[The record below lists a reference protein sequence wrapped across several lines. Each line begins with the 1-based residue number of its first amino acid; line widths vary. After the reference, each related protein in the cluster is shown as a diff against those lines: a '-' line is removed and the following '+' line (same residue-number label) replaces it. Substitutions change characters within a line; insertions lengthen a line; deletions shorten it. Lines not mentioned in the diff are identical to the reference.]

1 MAQPGSALHW
11 GCRGRGFKS
20 RRSDHIMLQM
30 EANKLQMVDQNFRY
44 TQVFSNTGHALSHLF
59 MMIYPTVVLA
69 LEGEFSAPYH
79 VLISLML
86 AGNILFG
93 AAALPAGYLGDKWG
107 AINMMVV
114 FFFGTGL
121 SAILVG
127 LADNQIQIV
136 LSFALVGFFGSIYH
150 PVGIAWIARTIKNRG
165 KALGING
172 VFGSLGMGI
181 APIMAGALTDVFSW
195 RAAFIVPGIFSIIVG
210 ITLLIFSLKGLIN
223 ENEVKMDNE
232 EPESSE
238 GDMKRGI
245 LLLLFTVACTG
256 LIYQATSFMLPKLIE
271 MRLTNF
277 VGEGLI
283 GVGLIVS
290 IIYFLSGGMQLVG
303 GWLADKYQLKR
314 VYLVCWILQIPL
326 LVIAGFLN
334 TALIF
339 PVLAM
344 MVVANTI
351 GSPAENSLFAKYS
364 PPKWRST
371 AFGVKFVL
379 ALGVAALA
387 VPLVSWAH
395 RLVGEFTWLLVIL
408 AVIAAAAA
416 AFTILLPEKKASA
429 VYKVPNVAS

>member
-1 MAQPGSALHW
+1 MP
-11 GCRGRGFKS
+11 
-20 RRSDHIMLQM
+20 
-30 EANKLQMVDQNFRY
+30 DQNFKY

-69 LEGEFSAPYH
+69 LEVEFSQPYH

-114 FFFGTGL
+114 FFLGTGL

-127 LADNQIQIV
+127 FANNEIQIV

-150 PVGIAWIARTIKNRG
+150 PVGIAWIARTINNRG

-172 VFGSLGMGI
+172 VFGSAGMGI
-181 APIMAGALTDVFSW
+181 APIMAGILTDLFSW
-195 RAAFIVPGIFSIIVG
+195 RAAFIIPGIFCVAIGVI
-210 ITLLIFSLKGLIN
+210 LLVFSFKGLIQ
-223 ENEVKMDNE
+223 EY
-232 EPESSE
+232 EPEVERDIPESPE
-238 GDMKRGI
+238 GDMKKGI

-271 MRLTNF
+271 MRLSDF
-277 VGEGLI
+277 LGDGLI
-283 GVGLIVS
+283 GVGAMVS
-290 IIYFLSGGMQLVG
+290 IIYFLSGGMQLLG
-303 GWLADKYQLKR
+303 GWMADRFQLKR
-314 VYLVCWILQIPL
+314 VYLICWVLQVPL
-326 LVIAGFLN
+326 LIIAGFLN

-351 GSPAENSLFAKYS
+351 GSPAENSLFARYS
-364 PPKWRST
+364 PPQWRST

-395 RLVGEFTWLLVIL
+395 KLVGEFTWLLVAL
-408 AVIAAAAA
+408 AIIAVVAAIV
-416 AFTILLPEKKASA
+416 TLMLPEKKSYESKEILKP
-429 VYKVPNVAS
+429 VS

>member
-1 MAQPGSALHW
+1 MP
-11 GCRGRGFKS
+11 
-20 RRSDHIMLQM
+20 
-30 EANKLQMVDQNFRY
+30 DQNFKY

-69 LEGEFSAPYH
+69 LEVEFSQPYH

-114 FFFGTGL
+114 FFLGTGL

-127 LADNQIQIV
+127 FANNEIQIV

-150 PVGIAWIARTIKNRG
+150 PVGIAWIARTINNRG

-172 VFGSLGMGI
+172 VFGSAGMGI
-181 APIMAGALTDVFSW
+181 APIMAGILTDLFSW
-195 RAAFIVPGIFSIIVG
+195 RAAFIIPGIFCVAIGVI
-210 ITLLIFSLKGLIN
+210 LLVFSFKGLIQ
-223 ENEVKMDNE
+223 EY
-232 EPESSE
+232 EPEVERDIPESPE
-238 GDMKRGI
+238 GDMKKGI

-271 MRLTNF
+271 MRLSDF
-277 VGEGLI
+277 LGDGLI
-283 GVGLIVS
+283 GVGAMVS
-290 IIYFLSGGMQLVG
+290 IIYFLSGGMQLLG
-303 GWLADKYQLKR
+303 GWMADRFQLKR
-314 VYLVCWILQIPL
+314 VYLICWVLQVPL
-326 LVIAGFLN
+326 LIIAGFLN

-351 GSPAENSLFAKYS
+351 GSPAENSLFARYS
-364 PPKWRST
+364 PPQWRST

-395 RLVGEFTWLLVIL
+395 KLVGEFTWLLVAL
-408 AVIAAAAA
+408 AIIAVVVAIV
-416 AFTILLPEKKASA
+416 TLMLPEKKSYESKEILKP
-429 VYKVPNVAS
+429 VS

>member
-1 MAQPGSALHW
+1 MP
-11 GCRGRGFKS
+11 
-20 RRSDHIMLQM
+20 
-30 EANKLQMVDQNFRY
+30 DQNFKY

-69 LEGEFSAPYH
+69 LEVEFSQPYH

-114 FFFGTGL
+114 FFLGTGL

-127 LADNQIQIV
+127 FANNEIQIV

-150 PVGIAWIARTIKNRG
+150 PVGIAWIARTINNRG

-172 VFGSLGMGI
+172 VFGSAGMGI
-181 APIMAGALTDVFSW
+181 APIMAGILTDLFSW
-195 RAAFIVPGIFSIIVG
+195 RAAFIIPGIFCVAIGVI
-210 ITLLIFSLKGLIN
+210 LLVFSFKGLIK
-223 ENEVKMDNE
+223 EY
-232 EPESSE
+232 EPEVERDIPESPE
-238 GDMKRGI
+238 GDMKKGI

-271 MRLTNF
+271 MRLSDF
-277 VGEGLI
+277 LGDGLI
-283 GVGLIVS
+283 GVGAMVS
-290 IIYFLSGGMQLVG
+290 IIYFLSGGMQLLG
-303 GWLADKYQLKR
+303 GWMADRFQLKR
-314 VYLVCWILQIPL
+314 VYLICWVLQVPL
-326 LVIAGFLN
+326 LIIAGFLN

-351 GSPAENSLFAKYS
+351 GSPAENSLFARYS
-364 PPKWRST
+364 PPQWRST

-395 RLVGEFTWLLVIL
+395 KLVGEFTWLLVAL
-408 AVIAAAAA
+408 AIIAVVAAIV
-416 AFTILLPEKKASA
+416 TLMLPEKKSYESKEILKP
-429 VYKVPNVAS
+429 VS

>member
-1 MAQPGSALHW
+1 MP
-11 GCRGRGFKS
+11 
-20 RRSDHIMLQM
+20 
-30 EANKLQMVDQNFRY
+30 DQNFKY

-69 LEGEFSAPYH
+69 LEVEFSQPYH

-114 FFFGTGL
+114 FFLGTGL

-127 LADNQIQIV
+127 CANNEIQIV

-150 PVGIAWIARTIKNRG
+150 PVGIAWIARTINNRG

-172 VFGSLGMGI
+172 VFGSAGMGI
-181 APIMAGALTDVFSW
+181 APIMAGILTDFFSW
-195 RAAFIVPGIFSIIVG
+195 RAAFIIPGIFCVAIGVI
-210 ITLLIFSLKGLIN
+210 LLIFSFKGLIQ
-223 ENEVKMDNE
+223 EY
-232 EPESSE
+232 EPEVERDIPESPE
-238 GDMKRGI
+238 GDMKKGI

-271 MRLTNF
+271 MRLSDF
-277 VGEGLI
+277 LGDGLI
-283 GVGLIVS
+283 GVGAMVS
-290 IIYFLSGGMQLVG
+290 TIYFLSGGMQLLG
-303 GWLADKYQLKR
+303 GWMADRFQLKR
-314 VYLVCWILQIPL
+314 VYLICWVLQVPL
-326 LVIAGFLN
+326 LIIAGFLN

-351 GSPAENSLFAKYS
+351 GSPAENSLFARYS
-364 PPKWRST
+364 PPQWRST

-395 RLVGEFTWLLVIL
+395 KLVGEFTWLLVAL
-408 AVIAAAAA
+408 AIIAVVAAIV
-416 AFTILLPEKKASA
+416 TLMLPEKKSYESKEILKP
-429 VYKVPNVAS
+429 VS

>member
-1 MAQPGSALHW
+1 MP
-11 GCRGRGFKS
+11 
-20 RRSDHIMLQM
+20 
-30 EANKLQMVDQNFRY
+30 DQNFKY

-69 LEGEFSAPYH
+69 LEVEFSQPYH

-114 FFFGTGL
+114 FFLGTGL

-127 LADNQIQIV
+127 FANNEIQIV

-150 PVGIAWIARTIKNRG
+150 PVGIAWIARTINNRG

-172 VFGSLGMGI
+172 VFGSAGMGI
-181 APIMAGALTDVFSW
+181 APIMAGILTDLFSW
-195 RAAFIVPGIFSIIVG
+195 RAAFIIPGIFCVAIGVI
-210 ITLLIFSLKGLIN
+210 LLVFSFKGLIK
-223 ENEVKMDNE
+223 EYEAEVERDI
-232 EPESSE
+232 PESPE
-238 GDMKRGI
+238 GDMKKGI

-271 MRLTNF
+271 MRLSDF
-277 VGEGLI
+277 LGDGLI
-283 GVGLIVS
+283 GVGAMVS
-290 IIYFLSGGMQLVG
+290 TIYFLSGGMQLLG
-303 GWLADKYQLKR
+303 GWMADRFQLKR
-314 VYLVCWILQIPL
+314 VYLICWVLQVPL
-326 LVIAGFLN
+326 LIIAGFLN

-351 GSPAENSLFAKYS
+351 GSPAENSLFARYS
-364 PPKWRST
+364 PPQWRST

-395 RLVGEFTWLLVIL
+395 KVVGEFTWLLVALAIIAVVAAIVTSMLPGKKSYESKEIL
-408 AVIAAAAA
+408 KPV
-416 AFTILLPEKKASA
+416 S
-429 VYKVPNVAS
+429 

>member
-1 MAQPGSALHW
+1 MP
-11 GCRGRGFKS
+11 
-20 RRSDHIMLQM
+20 
-30 EANKLQMVDQNFRY
+30 DQNFKY

-69 LEGEFSAPYH
+69 LEVEFSQPYH

-114 FFFGTGL
+114 FFLGTGL

-127 LADNQIQIV
+127 FANNEIQIV

-150 PVGIAWIARTIKNRG
+150 PVGIAWIARTINNRG

-172 VFGSLGMGI
+172 VFGSAGMGI
-181 APIMAGALTDVFSW
+181 APIMAGILTDLFSW
-195 RAAFIVPGIFSIIVG
+195 RAAFIIPGVFCVAIGVILLVFS
-210 ITLLIFSLKGLIN
+210 FKGLIQ
-223 ENEVKMDNE
+223 EY
-232 EPESSE
+232 EPEVERDIPESPE
-238 GDMKRGI
+238 GDMKKGI

-271 MRLTNF
+271 MRLSDF
-277 VGEGLI
+277 LGDGLI
-283 GVGLIVS
+283 GVGAMVS
-290 IIYFLSGGMQLVG
+290 IIYFLSGGMQLLG
-303 GWLADKYQLKR
+303 GWMADRFQLKR
-314 VYLVCWILQIPL
+314 VYLICWVLQVPL
-326 LVIAGFLN
+326 LIIAGFLN

-351 GSPAENSLFAKYS
+351 GSPAENSLFARYS
-364 PPKWRST
+364 PPQWRST

-395 RLVGEFTWLLVIL
+395 KLVGEFTWLLVAL
-408 AVIAAAAA
+408 AIIAVVAAIV
-416 AFTILLPEKKASA
+416 TLMLPEKKSYESKEILKP
-429 VYKVPNVAS
+429 VS

>member
-1 MAQPGSALHW
+1 MP
-11 GCRGRGFKS
+11 
-20 RRSDHIMLQM
+20 
-30 EANKLQMVDQNFRY
+30 DQNFKY

-69 LEGEFSAPYH
+69 LEVEFSQPYH

-114 FFFGTGL
+114 FFLGTGL

-127 LADNQIQIV
+127 FANNEIQIV

-150 PVGIAWIARTIKNRG
+150 PVGIAWIARTINNRG

-172 VFGSLGMGI
+172 VFGSAGMGI
-181 APIMAGALTDVFSW
+181 APIMAGILTDLFSW
-195 RAAFIVPGIFSIIVG
+195 RAAFIIPGIFCVAIGVI
-210 ITLLIFSLKGLIN
+210 LLIFSFKGLIQ
-223 ENEVKMDNE
+223 EY
-232 EPESSE
+232 EPEVERDIPESPE
-238 GDMKRGI
+238 GDMKKGI

-271 MRLTNF
+271 MRLSDF
-277 VGEGLI
+277 LGDGLI
-283 GVGLIVS
+283 GVGAMVS
-290 IIYFLSGGMQLVG
+290 TIYFLSGGMQLLG
-303 GWLADKYQLKR
+303 GWMADRFQLKR
-314 VYLVCWILQIPL
+314 VYLICWVLQVPL
-326 LVIAGFLN
+326 LIIAGFLN

-351 GSPAENSLFAKYS
+351 GSPAENSLFARYS
-364 PPKWRST
+364 PPQWRST

-395 RLVGEFTWLLVIL
+395 KLVGEFTWLLVAL
-408 AVIAAAAA
+408 AIIAVVAAIV
-416 AFTILLPEKKASA
+416 TLMLPEKKS
-429 VYKVPNVAS
+429 YESKEILKPIS

>member
-1 MAQPGSALHW
+1 MP
-11 GCRGRGFKS
+11 
-20 RRSDHIMLQM
+20 
-30 EANKLQMVDQNFRY
+30 DQNFIY

-69 LEGEFSAPYH
+69 LEVEFSQPYH

-114 FFFGTGL
+114 FFLGTGL

-127 LADNQIQIV
+127 FANNEIQIV
-136 LSFALVGFFGSIYH
+136 LSFALVGFFCSIYH
-150 PVGIAWIARTIKNRG
+150 PVGIAWIARTINNRG

-172 VFGSLGMGI
+172 VFGSAGMGI
-181 APIMAGALTDVFSW
+181 APIMAGILTDLFSW
-195 RAAFIVPGIFSIIVG
+195 RAAFIIPGIFCVAIGVI
-210 ITLLIFSLKGLIN
+210 LLVFSFKGLIK
-223 ENEVKMDNE
+223 EY
-232 EPESSE
+232 EPEVERDIPESPE
-238 GDMKRGI
+238 GDMKKGI

-271 MRLTNF
+271 MRLSDF
-277 VGEGLI
+277 LGDGLI
-283 GVGLIVS
+283 GVGAMVS
-290 IIYFLSGGMQLVG
+290 IIYFLSGGMQLLG
-303 GWLADKYQLKR
+303 GWMADRFQLKR
-314 VYLVCWILQIPL
+314 VYLICWVLQVPL
-326 LVIAGFLN
+326 LIIAGFLN

-351 GSPAENSLFAKYS
+351 GSPAENSLFARYS

-395 RLVGEFTWLLVIL
+395 KLVGEFTWLLVALAIVAVVAAIVTSMRPGKKSYESKEIL
-408 AVIAAAAA
+408 KPV
-416 AFTILLPEKKASA
+416 S
-429 VYKVPNVAS
+429 

>member
-1 MAQPGSALHW
+1 MP
-11 GCRGRGFKS
+11 
-20 RRSDHIMLQM
+20 
-30 EANKLQMVDQNFRY
+30 DQNFKY

-69 LEGEFSAPYH
+69 LEVEFSQPYH

-114 FFFGTGL
+114 FFLGTGL

-127 LADNQIQIV
+127 FANNEIQIV

-150 PVGIAWIARTIKNRG
+150 PVGIAWIARTINNRG

-172 VFGSLGMGI
+172 VFGSAGMGI
-181 APIMAGALTDVFSW
+181 APIMAGILTDLFSW
-195 RAAFIVPGIFSIIVG
+195 RAAFIIPGIFCVAIGVI
-210 ITLLIFSLKGLIN
+210 LLVFSFKGLIQ
-223 ENEVKMDNE
+223 EY
-232 EPESSE
+232 EPEVERDIPESPE
-238 GDMKRGI
+238 GDMKKGI

-271 MRLTNF
+271 MRLSDF
-277 VGEGLI
+277 LGDGLI
-283 GVGLIVS
+283 GVGAMVS
-290 IIYFLSGGMQLVG
+290 TIYFLSGGMQLLG
-303 GWLADKYQLKR
+303 GWMADRFQLKR
-314 VYLVCWILQIPL
+314 VYLICWILQVPL
-326 LVIAGFLN
+326 LIIAGFLN

-351 GSPAENSLFAKYS
+351 GSPAENSLFARYS
-364 PPKWRST
+364 PPQWRST

-395 RLVGEFTWLLVIL
+395 KLVGEFTWLLVAL
-408 AVIAAAAA
+408 AIIAVVAAIV
-416 AFTILLPEKKASA
+416 TLMLPEKKSYESKEILKP
-429 VYKVPNVAS
+429 VS

>member
-1 MAQPGSALHW
+1 MP
-11 GCRGRGFKS
+11 
-20 RRSDHIMLQM
+20 
-30 EANKLQMVDQNFRY
+30 DQNFKY

-69 LEGEFSAPYH
+69 LEVEFSQPYH

-114 FFFGTGL
+114 FFLGTGL

-127 LADNQIQIV
+127 FANNEIQIV

-150 PVGIAWIARTIKNRG
+150 PVGIAWIARTINNRG

-172 VFGSLGMGI
+172 VFGSAGMGI
-181 APIMAGALTDVFSW
+181 APIMAGILTDLFSW
-195 RAAFIVPGIFSIIVG
+195 RAAFIIPGIFCVAIGVI
-210 ITLLIFSLKGLIN
+210 LLIFSFKGLIQ
-223 ENEVKMDNE
+223 EY
-232 EPESSE
+232 EPEVERDIPESPE
-238 GDMKRGI
+238 GDMKKGI

-271 MRLTNF
+271 MRLSDF
-277 VGEGLI
+277 LGDGLI
-283 GVGLIVS
+283 GVGAMVS
-290 IIYFLSGGMQLVG
+290 TIYFLSGGMQLLG
-303 GWLADKYQLKR
+303 GWMADRFQLKR
-314 VYLVCWILQIPL
+314 VYLICWVLQVPL
-326 LVIAGFLN
+326 LIIAGFLN

-351 GSPAENSLFAKYS
+351 GSPAENRLFARYS
-364 PPKWRST
+364 PPQWRST

-395 RLVGEFTWLLVIL
+395 KLVGEFTWLLVAL
-408 AVIAAAAA
+408 AIIAVVAAIV
-416 AFTILLPEKKASA
+416 TLMLPEKKSYESKEILKP
-429 VYKVPNVAS
+429 VS

>member
-1 MAQPGSALHW
+1 MP
-11 GCRGRGFKS
+11 
-20 RRSDHIMLQM
+20 
-30 EANKLQMVDQNFRY
+30 DQNFKY

-69 LEGEFSAPYH
+69 LEVEFSQPYH

-114 FFFGTGL
+114 FFLGTGL

-127 LADNQIQIV
+127 FANNEIQIV

-150 PVGIAWIARTIKNRG
+150 PVGIAWIARTINNRG

-172 VFGSLGMGI
+172 VFGSAGMGI
-181 APIMAGALTDVFSW
+181 APIMAGILTDLFSW
-195 RAAFIVPGIFSIIVG
+195 RAAFIIPGIFCVAIGVI
-210 ITLLIFSLKGLIN
+210 LLVFSFKGLIQ
-223 ENEVKMDNE
+223 EY
-232 EPESSE
+232 EPEVERDIPESPE
-238 GDMKRGI
+238 GDMKKGI

-271 MRLTNF
+271 MRLSDF
-277 VGEGLI
+277 LGDGLI
-283 GVGLIVS
+283 GVGAMVS
-290 IIYFLSGGMQLVG
+290 TIYFVSGGMQLLG
-303 GWLADKYQLKR
+303 GWMADRFQLKR
-314 VYLVCWILQIPL
+314 VYLICWVLQVPL
-326 LVIAGFLN
+326 LIIAGFLN

-351 GSPAENSLFAKYS
+351 GSPAENSLFARYS
-364 PPKWRST
+364 PPQWRST

-395 RLVGEFTWLLVIL
+395 KLVGEFTWLLVAL
-408 AVIAAAAA
+408 AIIAVVAAIV
-416 AFTILLPEKKASA
+416 TLMLPEKKSYESKEILKP
-429 VYKVPNVAS
+429 VS

>member
-1 MAQPGSALHW
+1 MP
-11 GCRGRGFKS
+11 
-20 RRSDHIMLQM
+20 
-30 EANKLQMVDQNFRY
+30 DQNFKY

-69 LEGEFSAPYH
+69 LEVEFSQPYH

-114 FFFGTGL
+114 FFLGTGL
-121 SAILVG
+121 SAILVVF
-127 LADNQIQIV
+127 ANNEIQIV

-150 PVGIAWIARTIKNRG
+150 PVGIAWIARTINNRG

-172 VFGSLGMGI
+172 VFGSAGMGI
-181 APIMAGALTDVFSW
+181 APIMAGILTDLFSW
-195 RAAFIVPGIFSIIVG
+195 RAAFIIPGIFCVAIGVI
-210 ITLLIFSLKGLIN
+210 LLIFSFKGLIQ
-223 ENEVKMDNE
+223 EY
-232 EPESSE
+232 EPEVERDIPESPE
-238 GDMKRGI
+238 GDMKKGI

-271 MRLTNF
+271 MRLSDF
-277 VGEGLI
+277 LGDGLI
-283 GVGLIVS
+283 GVGAMVS
-290 IIYFLSGGMQLVG
+290 IIYFLSGGMQLLG
-303 GWLADKYQLKR
+303 GWMADRFRLKR
-314 VYLVCWILQIPL
+314 VYLICWVLQVPL
-326 LVIAGFLN
+326 LIIAGFLN

-351 GSPAENSLFAKYS
+351 GSPAENSLFARYS
-364 PPKWRST
+364 PPQWRST

-395 RLVGEFTWLLVIL
+395 KLVGEFTWLLVAL
-408 AVIAAAAA
+408 AIIAVVAAIV
-416 AFTILLPEKKASA
+416 TLMLPEKKSYESKEILKP
-429 VYKVPNVAS
+429 VS

>member
-1 MAQPGSALHW
+1 MP
-11 GCRGRGFKS
+11 
-20 RRSDHIMLQM
+20 
-30 EANKLQMVDQNFRY
+30 DQNFKY

-69 LEGEFSAPYH
+69 LEVEFSQPYH

-114 FFFGTGL
+114 FFLGTGL

-127 LADNQIQIV
+127 FANNEIQIV

-150 PVGIAWIARTIKNRG
+150 PVGIAWIARTINNRG

-172 VFGSLGMGI
+172 VFGSAGMGI
-181 APIMAGALTDVFSW
+181 APIMAGILTDLFSW
-195 RAAFIVPGIFSIIVG
+195 RAAFIIPGIFCVAIGVI
-210 ITLLIFSLKGLIN
+210 LLVFSFKGLIQ
-223 ENEVKMDNE
+223 EY
-232 EPESSE
+232 EPEVERDIPESPE
-238 GDMKRGI
+238 GDMKKGI

-271 MRLTNF
+271 MRLSDF
-277 VGEGLI
+277 LGDGLI
-283 GVGLIVS
+283 GVGAMVS
-290 IIYFLSGGMQLVG
+290 TIYFLSGGMQLLG
-303 GWLADKYQLKR
+303 GWMADRFQLKR
-314 VYLVCWILQIPL
+314 VYLICWVLQVPL
-326 LVIAGFLN
+326 LIIAGFLN

-351 GSPAENSLFAKYS
+351 GSPAENSLFARYS
-364 PPKWRST
+364 PPQWRST

-395 RLVGEFTWLLVIL
+395 KLVGEFTWLLVAL
-408 AVIAAAAA
+408 AIIAVVAAIV
-416 AFTILLPEKKASA
+416 TLMLPEKKS
-429 VYKVPNVAS
+429 YESKVILKPVS

>member
-1 MAQPGSALHW
+1 MP
-11 GCRGRGFKS
+11 
-20 RRSDHIMLQM
+20 
-30 EANKLQMVDQNFRY
+30 DQNFKY

-69 LEGEFSAPYH
+69 LEVEFSQPYH

-114 FFFGTGL
+114 FFLGTGL

-127 LADNQIQIV
+127 FANNEIQIV

-150 PVGIAWIARTIKNRG
+150 PVGIAWIARTINNRG

-172 VFGSLGMGI
+172 VFGSAGMGI
-181 APIMAGALTDVFSW
+181 APIMAGILTDLFSW
-195 RAAFIVPGIFSIIVG
+195 RAAFIIPGIFCVAIGVI
-210 ITLLIFSLKGLIN
+210 LLVFSFKGLIQ
-223 ENEVKMDNE
+223 EY
-232 EPESSE
+232 EPEVERDIPESPE
-238 GDMKRGI
+238 GDMKKGI

-271 MRLTNF
+271 MRLSDF
-277 VGEGLI
+277 LGDGLI
-283 GVGLIVS
+283 GVGAMVS
-290 IIYFLSGGMQLVG
+290 TIYFLSGGMQLLG
-303 GWLADKYQLKR
+303 GWMADRFQLKR
-314 VYLVCWILQIPL
+314 VYLICWVLQVPL
-326 LVIAGFLN
+326 LIIAGLLN
-334 TALIF
+334 TALVF

-351 GSPAENSLFAKYS
+351 GSPAENSLFARYS
-364 PPKWRST
+364 PPQWRST

-395 RLVGEFTWLLVIL
+395 KLVGEFTWLLVAL
-408 AVIAAAAA
+408 AIIAVVAAIV
-416 AFTILLPEKKASA
+416 TLMLPEKKS
-429 VYKVPNVAS
+429 YESKEILKPIS

>member
-1 MAQPGSALHW
+1 MP
-11 GCRGRGFKS
+11 
-20 RRSDHIMLQM
+20 
-30 EANKLQMVDQNFRY
+30 DQNFKY

-69 LEGEFSAPYH
+69 LEVEFSQPYH

-114 FFFGTGL
+114 FFLGTGL

-127 LADNQIQIV
+127 FANNEIQIV

-150 PVGIAWIARTIKNRG
+150 PVGIAWIARTINNRG

-172 VFGSLGMGI
+172 VFGSAGMGI
-181 APIMAGALTDVFSW
+181 APIMAGILTDLFSW
-195 RAAFIVPGIFSIIVG
+195 RAAFIIPGIFCVAIGVI
-210 ITLLIFSLKGLIN
+210 LLIFSFKGLIQ
-223 ENEVKMDNE
+223 EY
-232 EPESSE
+232 EPEVERDIPESPE
-238 GDMKRGI
+238 GDMKKGI

-271 MRLTNF
+271 MRLSDF
-277 VGEGLI
+277 LGDGLI
-283 GVGLIVS
+283 GVGAMVS
-290 IIYFLSGGMQLVG
+290 IIYFLSGGMQLLG
-303 GWLADKYQLKR
+303 GWMADRFQLKR
-314 VYLVCWILQIPL
+314 VYLICWVLQVPL
-326 LVIAGFLN
+326 LIIAGFLN

-351 GSPAENSLFAKYS
+351 GSPAENSLFARYS
-364 PPKWRST
+364 PPQWRST

-395 RLVGEFTWLLVIL
+395 KLVGEFTWLLVALAIVAVVAAIVTSMLPGKKSYESKEIL
-408 AVIAAAAA
+408 KPV
-416 AFTILLPEKKASA
+416 S
-429 VYKVPNVAS
+429 

>member
-1 MAQPGSALHW
+1 MP
-11 GCRGRGFKS
+11 
-20 RRSDHIMLQM
+20 
-30 EANKLQMVDQNFRY
+30 DQNFKY

-69 LEGEFSAPYH
+69 LEVEFSQPYH

-114 FFFGTGL
+114 FFLGTGL

-127 LADNQIQIV
+127 FANNEIQIV

-150 PVGIAWIARTIKNRG
+150 PVGIAWIARTINNRG

-172 VFGSLGMGI
+172 VFGSAGMGI
-181 APIMAGALTDVFSW
+181 APIMAGILTDFFSW
-195 RAAFIVPGIFSIIVG
+195 RAAFIIPGIFCVAIGVI
-210 ITLLIFSLKGLIN
+210 LLVFSFKGLIQ
-223 ENEVKMDNE
+223 EY
-232 EPESSE
+232 EPEVERDIPESPE
-238 GDMKRGI
+238 GDMKKGI

-271 MRLTNF
+271 MRLSDF
-277 VGEGLI
+277 LGDGLI
-283 GVGLIVS
+283 GVGAMVS
-290 IIYFLSGGMQLVG
+290 IIYFVSGGMQLLG
-303 GWLADKYQLKR
+303 GWMADRFQLKR
-314 VYLVCWILQIPL
+314 VYLICWVLQVPL
-326 LVIAGFLN
+326 LIIAGFLN

-351 GSPAENSLFAKYS
+351 GSPAENSLFARYS
-364 PPKWRST
+364 PPQWRST

-395 RLVGEFTWLLVIL
+395 KLVGEFTWLLVAL
-408 AVIAAAAA
+408 AIIAVVAAIV
-416 AFTILLPEKKASA
+416 TLMLPEKKSYESKEILKP
-429 VYKVPNVAS
+429 VS

>member
-1 MAQPGSALHW
+1 MP
-11 GCRGRGFKS
+11 
-20 RRSDHIMLQM
+20 
-30 EANKLQMVDQNFRY
+30 DQNFKY

-69 LEGEFSAPYH
+69 LEVEFSQPYH

-114 FFFGTGL
+114 FFLGTGL

-127 LADNQIQIV
+127 FANNEIQIV

-150 PVGIAWIARTIKNRG
+150 PVGIAWIARTINNRG

-172 VFGSLGMGI
+172 VFGSAGMGI
-181 APIMAGALTDVFSW
+181 APIMAGILTDFFSW
-195 RAAFIVPGIFSIIVG
+195 RAAFIIPGIFCVTIGVI
-210 ITLLIFSLKGLIN
+210 LLIFSFKGLIQ
-223 ENEVKMDNE
+223 EY
-232 EPESSE
+232 EPEVERDIPESPE
-238 GDMKRGI
+238 GDMKKGI

-271 MRLTNF
+271 MRLSDF
-277 VGEGLI
+277 LGDGLI
-283 GVGLIVS
+283 GVGAMVS
-290 IIYFLSGGMQLVG
+290 TIYFLSGGMQLLG
-303 GWLADKYQLKR
+303 GWMADRFQLKR
-314 VYLVCWILQIPL
+314 VYLICWVLQVPL
-326 LVIAGFLN
+326 LIIAGFLN

-351 GSPAENSLFAKYS
+351 GSPAENSLFARYS

-395 RLVGEFTWLLVIL
+395 KLVGEFTWLLVAL
-408 AVIAAAAA
+408 AIIAVVAAIV
-416 AFTILLPEKKASA
+416 TLMLPEKKSYESKEILKP
-429 VYKVPNVAS
+429 VS

>member
-1 MAQPGSALHW
+1 MP
-11 GCRGRGFKS
+11 
-20 RRSDHIMLQM
+20 
-30 EANKLQMVDQNFRY
+30 DQNFKY

-69 LEGEFSAPYH
+69 LEVEFSQPYH

-114 FFFGTGL
+114 FFLGTGL

-127 LADNQIQIV
+127 FANNEIQIV

-150 PVGIAWIARTIKNRG
+150 PVGIAWIARTINNRG

-172 VFGSLGMGI
+172 VFGSAGMGI
-181 APIMAGALTDVFSW
+181 APIMAGILTDLFSW
-195 RAAFIVPGIFSIIVG
+195 RAAFIIPGIFCVAIGVI
-210 ITLLIFSLKGLIN
+210 LLVFSFKGLIQ
-223 ENEVKMDNE
+223 EYEPEVERDI
-232 EPESSE
+232 PESSE
-238 GDMKRGI
+238 GDMKKGI

-271 MRLTNF
+271 MRLSDF
-277 VGEGLI
+277 LGDGLI
-283 GVGLIVS
+283 GVGAMVS
-290 IIYFLSGGMQLVG
+290 TIYFLSGGMQLFG
-303 GWLADKYQLKR
+303 GWMADRFQLKR
-314 VYLVCWILQIPL
+314 VYLICWVLQVPL
-326 LVIAGFLN
+326 LIIAGFLN

-351 GSPAENSLFAKYS
+351 GSPAENSLFARYS
-364 PPKWRST
+364 PPQWRST

-395 RLVGEFTWLLVIL
+395 KLVGEFTWLLVAL
-408 AVIAAAAA
+408 AIIAVVAAIV
-416 AFTILLPEKKASA
+416 TLMLPEKKSYESKEILKP
-429 VYKVPNVAS
+429 VS

>member
-1 MAQPGSALHW
+1 MP
-11 GCRGRGFKS
+11 
-20 RRSDHIMLQM
+20 
-30 EANKLQMVDQNFRY
+30 DQNFKY

-69 LEGEFSAPYH
+69 LEVEFSQPYH

-114 FFFGTGL
+114 FFLGTGL

-127 LADNQIQIV
+127 FANNEIQIV

-150 PVGIAWIARTIKNRG
+150 PVGIAWIARTINNRG

-172 VFGSLGMGI
+172 VFGSAGMGI
-181 APIMAGALTDVFSW
+181 APIMAGILTDLFSW
-195 RAAFIVPGIFSIIVG
+195 RAAFIIPGIFCVAIGVI
-210 ITLLIFSLKGLIN
+210 LLVFSFKGLIQ
-223 ENEVKMDNE
+223 EY
-232 EPESSE
+232 EPEVERDIPESPE
-238 GDMKRGI
+238 GDMKKGI

-271 MRLTNF
+271 MRLSDF
-277 VGEGLI
+277 LGDGLI
-283 GVGLIVS
+283 GVGAMVS
-290 IIYFLSGGMQLVG
+290 IIYFVSGGMQLLG
-303 GWLADKYQLKR
+303 GWMADRFQLKR
-314 VYLVCWILQIPL
+314 VYLICWVLQVPL
-326 LVIAGFLN
+326 LIIAGFLN

-351 GSPAENSLFAKYS
+351 GSPAENSLFARYS
-364 PPKWRST
+364 PPQWRST

-395 RLVGEFTWLLVIL
+395 KLVGEFTWLLVAL
-408 AVIAAAAA
+408 AIIAVVAAIV
-416 AFTILLPEKKASA
+416 TLMLPEKKSYESKEILKP
-429 VYKVPNVAS
+429 VS

>member
-1 MAQPGSALHW
+1 MP
-11 GCRGRGFKS
+11 
-20 RRSDHIMLQM
+20 
-30 EANKLQMVDQNFRY
+30 DQNFKY

-69 LEGEFSAPYH
+69 LEVEFSQPYH

-114 FFFGTGL
+114 FFLGTGL

-127 LADNQIQIV
+127 FANNEIQIV

-150 PVGIAWIARTIKNRG
+150 PVGIAWIARTINNRG

-172 VFGSLGMGI
+172 VFGSAGMGI
-181 APIMAGALTDVFSW
+181 APIMAGILTDLFSW
-195 RAAFIVPGIFSIIVG
+195 RAAFIIPGIFCVAIGVI
-210 ITLLIFSLKGLIN
+210 LLIFSFKGLIQ
-223 ENEVKMDNE
+223 EY
-232 EPESSE
+232 EPEVERDIPESPE
-238 GDMKRGI
+238 GDLKKGI

-271 MRLTNF
+271 MRLSDF
-277 VGEGLI
+277 LGDGLI
-283 GVGLIVS
+283 GVGAMVS
-290 IIYFLSGGMQLVG
+290 IIYFLSGGMQLLG
-303 GWLADKYQLKR
+303 GWMADRFQLKR
-314 VYLVCWILQIPL
+314 VYLICWVLQVPL
-326 LVIAGFLN
+326 LIIAGFLN

-351 GSPAENSLFAKYS
+351 GSPAENSLFARYS
-364 PPKWRST
+364 PPQWRST

-395 RLVGEFTWLLVIL
+395 KLVGEFTWLLVAL
-408 AVIAAAAA
+408 AIIAVVAAIV
-416 AFTILLPEKKASA
+416 TLMLPEKKSYESKEILKP
-429 VYKVPNVAS
+429 VS

>member
-1 MAQPGSALHW
+1 MP
-11 GCRGRGFKS
+11 
-20 RRSDHIMLQM
+20 
-30 EANKLQMVDQNFRY
+30 DQNFKY

-69 LEGEFSAPYH
+69 LEVEFSQPYH

-114 FFFGTGL
+114 FFLGTGL

-127 LADNQIQIV
+127 FANNEIQIV

-150 PVGIAWIARTIKNRG
+150 PVGIAWIARTINNRG

-172 VFGSLGMGI
+172 VFGSAGMGI
-181 APIMAGALTDVFSW
+181 APIMAGILTDLFSW
-195 RAAFIVPGIFSIIVG
+195 RAAFIIPGIFCVTIGVI
-210 ITLLIFSLKGLIN
+210 LLIFSFKGLIQ
-223 ENEVKMDNE
+223 EY
-232 EPESSE
+232 EPEVERDIPESPE
-238 GDMKRGI
+238 GDMKKGI

-271 MRLTNF
+271 MRLSDF
-277 VGEGLI
+277 LGDGLI
-283 GVGLIVS
+283 GVGAMVS
-290 IIYFLSGGMQLVG
+290 TIYFLSGGMQLLG
-303 GWLADKYQLKR
+303 GWMADRFQLKR
-314 VYLVCWILQIPL
+314 VYLICWVLQVPL
-326 LVIAGFLN
+326 LIIAGFLN

-351 GSPAENSLFAKYS
+351 GSPAENSLFARYS
-364 PPKWRST
+364 PPQWRST

-395 RLVGEFTWLLVIL
+395 KLVGEFTWLLVAL
-408 AVIAAAAA
+408 AIIAVVAAIV
-416 AFTILLPEKKASA
+416 TLMLPEKKSYESKEILKP
-429 VYKVPNVAS
+429 VS

>member
-1 MAQPGSALHW
+1 MP
-11 GCRGRGFKS
+11 
-20 RRSDHIMLQM
+20 
-30 EANKLQMVDQNFRY
+30 DQNFKY

-69 LEGEFSAPYH
+69 LEVEFSQPYH

-114 FFFGTGL
+114 FFLGTGL

-127 LADNQIQIV
+127 FANNEIQIV

-150 PVGIAWIARTIKNRG
+150 PVGIAWIARTINNRG

-172 VFGSLGMGI
+172 VFGSAGMGI
-181 APIMAGALTDVFSW
+181 APIMAGILTDFFSW
-195 RAAFIVPGIFSIIVG
+195 RAAFIIPGIFCVAIGVI
-210 ITLLIFSLKGLIN
+210 LLIFSFKGLIQ
-223 ENEVKMDNE
+223 EY
-232 EPESSE
+232 EPEVERDIPESPE
-238 GDMKRGI
+238 GDMKKGI

-271 MRLTNF
+271 MRLSDF
-277 VGEGLI
+277 LGDGLI
-283 GVGLIVS
+283 GVGAMVS
-290 IIYFLSGGMQLVG
+290 TIYFLSGGMQLLG
-303 GWLADKYQLKR
+303 GWMADRFQLKR
-314 VYLVCWILQIPL
+314 VYLICWVLQVPL
-326 LVIAGFLN
+326 LIIAGFLN

-351 GSPAENSLFAKYS
+351 GSPAENSLFARYS
-364 PPKWRST
+364 PPQWRST

-395 RLVGEFTWLLVIL
+395 KLVGEFTWLLVAL
-408 AVIAAAAA
+408 AIIAVVAAIV
-416 AFTILLPEKKASA
+416 TLMLPEKKSYESKEILKP
-429 VYKVPNVAS
+429 VS

>member
-1 MAQPGSALHW
+1 MP
-11 GCRGRGFKS
+11 
-20 RRSDHIMLQM
+20 
-30 EANKLQMVDQNFRY
+30 DQNFKY

-69 LEGEFSAPYH
+69 LEVEFSQPYH

-114 FFFGTGL
+114 FFLGTGL

-127 LADNQIQIV
+127 FANNEIQIV

-150 PVGIAWIARTIKNRG
+150 PVGIAWIARTINNRG

-172 VFGSLGMGI
+172 VFGSAGMGI
-181 APIMAGALTDVFSW
+181 APIMAGILTDLFSW
-195 RAAFIVPGIFSIIVG
+195 RAAFIIPGIFCVAIGVI
-210 ITLLIFSLKGLIN
+210 LLVFSFKGLIQ
-223 ENEVKMDNE
+223 EY
-232 EPESSE
+232 EPEVERDIPESPE
-238 GDMKRGI
+238 GDMKKGI

-271 MRLTNF
+271 MRLSDF
-277 VGEGLI
+277 LGDGLI
-283 GVGLIVS
+283 GVGAMVS
-290 IIYFLSGGMQLVG
+290 IIYFVSGGMQLLG
-303 GWLADKYQLKR
+303 GWMADRFQLKR
-314 VYLVCWILQIPL
+314 VYLICWVLQVPL
-326 LVIAGFLN
+326 LIIAGFLN

-351 GSPAENSLFAKYS
+351 GSPAENSLFARYS
-364 PPKWRST
+364 PPQWRST

-395 RLVGEFTWLLVIL
+395 KLVGEFTWLLVAL
-408 AVIAAAAA
+408 AIIAVVAAIV
-416 AFTILLPEKKASA
+416 TLMLPEKKS
-429 VYKVPNVAS
+429 YESKVILKPVS

>member
-1 MAQPGSALHW
+1 MP
-11 GCRGRGFKS
+11 
-20 RRSDHIMLQM
+20 
-30 EANKLQMVDQNFRY
+30 DQNFKY

-69 LEGEFSAPYH
+69 LEVEFSQPYH

-114 FFFGTGL
+114 FFLGTGL

-127 LADNQIQIV
+127 FANNEIQIV

-150 PVGIAWIARTIKNRG
+150 PVGIAWIARTINNRG

-172 VFGSLGMGI
+172 VFGSAGMGI
-181 APIMAGALTDVFSW
+181 APIMAGILTDLFSW
-195 RAAFIVPGIFSIIVG
+195 RAAFIIPGIFCVAIGVI
-210 ITLLIFSLKGLIN
+210 LLVFSFKGLIQ
-223 ENEVKMDNE
+223 EY
-232 EPESSE
+232 EPEVERDIPESPE
-238 GDMKRGI
+238 GDMKKGI

-271 MRLTNF
+271 MRLSDF
-277 VGEGLI
+277 LGDGLI
-283 GVGLIVS
+283 GVGAMVS
-290 IIYFLSGGMQLVG
+290 IIYFLSGGMQLLG
-303 GWLADKYQLKR
+303 GWMADRFQLKR
-314 VYLVCWILQIPL
+314 VYLICWVLQVPL
-326 LVIAGFLN
+326 LIIAGFLN

-351 GSPAENSLFAKYS
+351 GSPAENSLFARYS
-364 PPKWRST
+364 PPQWRST

-395 RLVGEFTWLLVIL
+395 KLDGENTWLLVAL
-408 AVIAAAAA
+408 AIIAVVAAIV
-416 AFTILLPEKKASA
+416 TLMLPEKKSYESKEILKP
-429 VYKVPNVAS
+429 VS

>member
-1 MAQPGSALHW
+1 MP
-11 GCRGRGFKS
+11 
-20 RRSDHIMLQM
+20 
-30 EANKLQMVDQNFRY
+30 DQNFKY

-69 LEGEFSAPYH
+69 LEVEFSQPYH

-114 FFFGTGL
+114 FFLGTGL

-127 LADNQIQIV
+127 FANNEIQIV

-150 PVGIAWIARTIKNRG
+150 PVGIAWIARTINNRG

-172 VFGSLGMGI
+172 VFGSAGMGI
-181 APIMAGALTDVFSW
+181 APIMAGILTDFFSW
-195 RAAFIVPGIFSIIVG
+195 RAAFIIPGIFCVTIGVI
-210 ITLLIFSLKGLIN
+210 LLIFSFKGLIQ
-223 ENEVKMDNE
+223 EYDPEVERDI
-232 EPESSE
+232 PESSE
-238 GDMKRGI
+238 GDMKKGI

-271 MRLTNF
+271 MRLSDF
-277 VGEGLI
+277 LGDGLI
-283 GVGLIVS
+283 GVGAMVS
-290 IIYFLSGGMQLVG
+290 TIYFLSGGMQLFG
-303 GWLADKYQLKR
+303 GWMADRFQLKR
-314 VYLVCWILQIPL
+314 VYLICWVLQVPL
-326 LVIAGFLN
+326 LIIAWFLN

-351 GSPAENSLFAKYS
+351 GSPAENSLFARYS

-379 ALGVAALA
+379 ARGVAALA

-395 RLVGEFTWLLVIL
+395 KLVGEFTWLLVAL
-408 AVIAAAAA
+408 AIVAVVAAMLHRCCPGKNPMRA
-416 AFTILLPEKKASA
+416 KKS
-429 VYKVPNVAS
+429 

>member
-1 MAQPGSALHW
+1 MP
-11 GCRGRGFKS
+11 
-20 RRSDHIMLQM
+20 
-30 EANKLQMVDQNFRY
+30 DQNFKY

-69 LEGEFSAPYH
+69 LEVEFSQPYH

-114 FFFGTGL
+114 FFLGTGL

-127 LADNQIQIV
+127 FANNEIQIV

-150 PVGIAWIARTIKNRG
+150 PVGIAWIARTINNRG

-172 VFGSLGMGI
+172 VFGSAGMGI
-181 APIMAGALTDVFSW
+181 APIMAGILTDFFSW
-195 RAAFIVPGIFSIIVG
+195 RAAFIIPGIFCVAIGVI
-210 ITLLIFSLKGLIN
+210 LLIFSFKGLIQ
-223 ENEVKMDNE
+223 EY
-232 EPESSE
+232 EPEVERDIPESPE
-238 GDMKRGI
+238 GDMKKGI
-245 LLLLFTVACTG
+245 LLLLFTVACTR

-271 MRLTNF
+271 MRLSDF
-277 VGEGLI
+277 LGDGLI
-283 GVGLIVS
+283 GVGAMVS
-290 IIYFLSGGMQLVG
+290 TIYFLSGGMQLLG
-303 GWLADKYQLKR
+303 GWMADRFQLKR
-314 VYLVCWILQIPL
+314 VYLICWVLQVPL
-326 LVIAGFLN
+326 LIIAGFLN

-351 GSPAENSLFAKYS
+351 GSPAENSLFARYS
-364 PPKWRST
+364 PPQWRST

-395 RLVGEFTWLLVIL
+395 KLVGEFTWLLVAL
-408 AVIAAAAA
+408 AIIAVVAAIV
-416 AFTILLPEKKASA
+416 TLMLPEKKSYESKEILKP
-429 VYKVPNVAS
+429 VS

>member
-1 MAQPGSALHW
+1 MP
-11 GCRGRGFKS
+11 
-20 RRSDHIMLQM
+20 
-30 EANKLQMVDQNFRY
+30 DQNFKY

-69 LEGEFSAPYH
+69 LEVEFSQPYH

-114 FFFGTGL
+114 FFLGTGL

-127 LADNQIQIV
+127 FANNEIQIV

-150 PVGIAWIARTIKNRG
+150 PVGIAWIARTINNRG

-172 VFGSLGMGI
+172 VFGSAGMGI
-181 APIMAGALTDVFSW
+181 APIMAGILTDLFSW
-195 RAAFIVPGIFSIIVG
+195 RAAFIIPGIFCVAIGVI
-210 ITLLIFSLKGLIN
+210 LLVFSFKGLIQ
-223 ENEVKMDNE
+223 EY
-232 EPESSE
+232 EPEVERDIPESPE
-238 GDMKRGI
+238 GDMKKGI

-271 MRLTNF
+271 MRLSDF
-277 VGEGLI
+277 LGDGLI
-283 GVGLIVS
+283 GVGAMVS
-290 IIYFLSGGMQLVG
+290 TIYFLSGGMQLLG
-303 GWLADKYQLKR
+303 GWMADRFQLKR
-314 VYLVCWILQIPL
+314 VYLICWVLQVPL
-326 LVIAGFLN
+326 LIIAGFLN

-351 GSPAENSLFAKYS
+351 GSPAENSLFARYS
-364 PPKWRST
+364 PPQWRST

-395 RLVGEFTWLLVIL
+395 KLVGEFTWLLVAL
-408 AVIAAAAA
+408 AIIAVVAAIV
-416 AFTILLPEKKASA
+416 TLMLPEKKSYESKEILKP
-429 VYKVPNVAS
+429 VS

>member
-1 MAQPGSALHW
+1 MP
-11 GCRGRGFKS
+11 
-20 RRSDHIMLQM
+20 
-30 EANKLQMVDQNFRY
+30 DQNFKY

-69 LEGEFSAPYH
+69 LEVEFSQPYH

-114 FFFGTGL
+114 FFLGTGL

-127 LADNQIQIV
+127 FANNEIQIV

-150 PVGIAWIARTIKNRG
+150 PVGIAWIARTINNRG

-172 VFGSLGMGI
+172 VFGSAGMGI
-181 APIMAGALTDVFSW
+181 APIMAGILTDLFSW
-195 RAAFIVPGIFSIIVG
+195 RAAFIIPGIFCVTIGVI
-210 ITLLIFSLKGLIN
+210 LLIFSFKGLIQ
-223 ENEVKMDNE
+223 EY
-232 EPESSE
+232 EPEVERDIPESPE
-238 GDMKRGI
+238 GDMKKGI

-271 MRLTNF
+271 MRLSDF
-277 VGEGLI
+277 LGDGLI
-283 GVGLIVS
+283 GVGAMVS
-290 IIYFLSGGMQLVG
+290 TIYFLSGGMQLFG
-303 GWLADKYQLKR
+303 GWMADRFQLKR
-314 VYLVCWILQIPL
+314 VYLICWVLQVPL
-326 LVIAGFLN
+326 LIIAGFLN

-351 GSPAENSLFAKYS
+351 GSPAENSLFARYS
-364 PPKWRST
+364 PPQWRST

-395 RLVGEFTWLLVIL
+395 KLVGEFTWLLVALAIIAVVAAIVTSMLPGKKSYESKEIL
-408 AVIAAAAA
+408 KPV
-416 AFTILLPEKKASA
+416 S
-429 VYKVPNVAS
+429 

>member
-1 MAQPGSALHW
+1 MP
-11 GCRGRGFKS
+11 
-20 RRSDHIMLQM
+20 
-30 EANKLQMVDQNFRY
+30 DQNFKY

-69 LEGEFSAPYH
+69 LEVEFSQPYH

-114 FFFGTGL
+114 FFLGTGL

-127 LADNQIQIV
+127 FANNEIQIV

-150 PVGIAWIARTIKNRG
+150 PVGIAWIARTINNRG

-172 VFGSLGMGI
+172 VFGSAGMGI
-181 APIMAGALTDVFSW
+181 APIMAGILTDFFSW
-195 RAAFIVPGIFSIIVG
+195 RAAFIIPGIFCVAIGVI
-210 ITLLIFSLKGLIN
+210 LLVFSFKGLIQ
-223 ENEVKMDNE
+223 EY
-232 EPESSE
+232 EPEVERDIPESPE
-238 GDMKRGI
+238 GDMKKGI

-271 MRLTNF
+271 MRLSDF
-277 VGEGLI
+277 LGDGLI
-283 GVGLIVS
+283 GVGAMVS
-290 IIYFLSGGMQLVG
+290 TIYFLSGGMQLLG
-303 GWLADKYQLKR
+303 GWMADRFQLKR
-314 VYLVCWILQIPL
+314 VYLICWVLQVPL
-326 LVIAGFLN
+326 LIIAGFLN

-351 GSPAENSLFAKYS
+351 GSPAENSLFARYS
-364 PPKWRST
+364 PPQWRST

-395 RLVGEFTWLLVIL
+395 KLVGEFTWLLVAL
-408 AVIAAAAA
+408 AIIAVVAAIV
-416 AFTILLPEKKASA
+416 TLMLPEKKSYESKEILKP
-429 VYKVPNVAS
+429 VS

>member
-1 MAQPGSALHW
+1 MP
-11 GCRGRGFKS
+11 
-20 RRSDHIMLQM
+20 
-30 EANKLQMVDQNFRY
+30 DQNFKY
-44 TQVFSNTGHALSHLF
+44 TQVFSNTWHALSHLF

-69 LEGEFSAPYH
+69 LEVEFSQPYH

-114 FFFGTGL
+114 FFLGTGL

-127 LADNQIQIV
+127 FANNEIQIV

-150 PVGIAWIARTIKNRG
+150 PVGIAWIARTINNRG

-172 VFGSLGMGI
+172 VFGSAGMGI
-181 APIMAGALTDVFSW
+181 APIMAGILTDLFSW
-195 RAAFIVPGIFSIIVG
+195 RAAFIIPGIFCVAIGVI
-210 ITLLIFSLKGLIN
+210 LLVFSFKGLIQ
-223 ENEVKMDNE
+223 EYESEVERDI
-232 EPESSE
+232 PESPE
-238 GDMKRGI
+238 GDMKKGI

-271 MRLTNF
+271 MRLSDF
-277 VGEGLI
+277 LGDGLI
-283 GVGLIVS
+283 GVGAMVS
-290 IIYFLSGGMQLVG
+290 TIYFLSGGMQLLG
-303 GWLADKYQLKR
+303 GWMADKFQLKR
-314 VYLVCWILQIPL
+314 VYLICWVLQVPL
-326 LVIAGFLN
+326 LIIAGFLN

-351 GSPAENSLFAKYS
+351 GSPAENSLFARYS
-364 PPKWRST
+364 PPQWRST

-395 RLVGEFTWLLVIL
+395 KLVGEFTWLLVAL
-408 AVIAAAAA
+408 AIIAVVAAIVT
-416 AFTILLPEKKASA
+416 FMLPEKKSYESKEILKP
-429 VYKVPNVAS
+429 VS

>member
-1 MAQPGSALHW
+1 MP
-11 GCRGRGFKS
+11 
-20 RRSDHIMLQM
+20 
-30 EANKLQMVDQNFRY
+30 DQNFKY

-69 LEGEFSAPYH
+69 LEVEFSQPYH

-114 FFFGTGL
+114 FFLGTGL

-127 LADNQIQIV
+127 FANNEIQIV

-150 PVGIAWIARTIKNRG
+150 PVGIAWIARTINNRG

-172 VFGSLGMGI
+172 VFGSAGMGI
-181 APIMAGALTDVFSW
+181 APIMAGILTDFFSW
-195 RAAFIVPGIFSIIVG
+195 RAAFIIPGIFCVTIGVI
-210 ITLLIFSLKGLIN
+210 LLIFSFKGLIQ
-223 ENEVKMDNE
+223 EY
-232 EPESSE
+232 EPEVERDIPESPE
-238 GDMKRGI
+238 GDMKKGI

-271 MRLTNF
+271 MRLSDF
-277 VGEGLI
+277 LGDGLI
-283 GVGLIVS
+283 GVGAMVS
-290 IIYFLSGGMQLVG
+290 IIYFLSGGMQLLG
-303 GWLADKYQLKR
+303 GWMADRFQLKR
-314 VYLVCWILQIPL
+314 VYLICWVLQVPL
-326 LVIAGFLN
+326 LIIAGFLN

-351 GSPAENSLFAKYS
+351 GSPAENSLFARYS
-364 PPKWRST
+364 PPQWRST

-395 RLVGEFTWLLVIL
+395 KLVGEFTWLLVALAIVAVVAAIVTSMLPGKKSYESKEIL
-408 AVIAAAAA
+408 KPV
-416 AFTILLPEKKASA
+416 S
-429 VYKVPNVAS
+429 

>member
-1 MAQPGSALHW
+1 MP
-11 GCRGRGFKS
+11 
-20 RRSDHIMLQM
+20 
-30 EANKLQMVDQNFRY
+30 DQNFKY

-69 LEGEFSAPYH
+69 LEVEFSQPYH

-114 FFFGTGL
+114 FFLGTGL

-127 LADNQIQIV
+127 FANNEIQIV

-150 PVGIAWIARTIKNRG
+150 PVGIAWIARTINNRG

-172 VFGSLGMGI
+172 VFGSAGMGI
-181 APIMAGALTDVFSW
+181 APIMAGILTDFFSW
-195 RAAFIVPGIFSIIVG
+195 RAAFIIPGIFCVTIGVI
-210 ITLLIFSLKGLIN
+210 LLIFSFKGLIQ
-223 ENEVKMDNE
+223 EYEPEVERDI
-232 EPESSE
+232 PESSE
-238 GDMKRGI
+238 GDMKKGI

-271 MRLTNF
+271 MRLSDF
-277 VGEGLI
+277 LGDGLI
-283 GVGLIVS
+283 GVGAMVS
-290 IIYFLSGGMQLVG
+290 TIYFLSGGMQLLG
-303 GWLADKYQLKR
+303 GWMADRFQLKR
-314 VYLVCWILQIPL
+314 VYLICWVLQVPL
-326 LVIAGFLN
+326 LIIAGFLN

-351 GSPAENSLFAKYS
+351 GSPAENSLFARYS
-364 PPKWRST
+364 PPQWRST

-379 ALGVAALA
+379 ALGVAAVA

-395 RLVGEFTWLLVIL
+395 KLVGEFTWLLVAL
-408 AVIAAAAA
+408 AIIAVVAAIV
-416 AFTILLPEKKASA
+416 TLMLPEKKSYESKEILKP
-429 VYKVPNVAS
+429 VS

>member
-1 MAQPGSALHW
+1 MS
-11 GCRGRGFKS
+11 
-20 RRSDHIMLQM
+20 
-30 EANKLQMVDQNFRY
+30 DQNFKY

-69 LEGEFSAPYH
+69 LEVEFSQPYH

-114 FFFGTGL
+114 FFLGTGL

-127 LADNQIQIV
+127 FANNEIQIV

-150 PVGIAWIARTIKNRG
+150 PVGIAWIARTINNRG

-172 VFGSLGMGI
+172 VFGSAGMGI
-181 APIMAGALTDVFSW
+181 APIMAGILTDLFSW
-195 RAAFIVPGIFSIIVG
+195 RAAFIIPGIFCVAIGVI
-210 ITLLIFSLKGLIN
+210 LLVFSFKGLIQ
-223 ENEVKMDNE
+223 EY
-232 EPESSE
+232 EPEVERDILESPE
-238 GDMKRGI
+238 GDMKKGI

-271 MRLTNF
+271 MRLSDF
-277 VGEGLI
+277 LGDGLI
-283 GVGLIVS
+283 GVGAMVS
-290 IIYFLSGGMQLVG
+290 IIYFLSGGMQLLG
-303 GWLADKYQLKR
+303 GWMADRFQLKR
-314 VYLVCWILQIPL
+314 VYLICWVLQVPL
-326 LVIAGFLN
+326 LIIAGFLN

-351 GSPAENSLFAKYS
+351 GSPAENSLFARYS
-364 PPKWRST
+364 PPQWRST

-395 RLVGEFTWLLVIL
+395 KLVGEFTWLLVAL
-408 AVIAAAAA
+408 AIIAVVAAIV
-416 AFTILLPEKKASA
+416 TLMLPEKKSYESKEILKP
-429 VYKVPNVAS
+429 VS

>member
-1 MAQPGSALHW
+1 MP
-11 GCRGRGFKS
+11 
-20 RRSDHIMLQM
+20 
-30 EANKLQMVDQNFRY
+30 DQNFKY

-69 LEGEFSAPYH
+69 LEVEFSQPYH

-114 FFFGTGL
+114 FFLGTGL

-127 LADNQIQIV
+127 FANNEIQIV

-150 PVGIAWIARTIKNRG
+150 PVGIAWIARTINNRG

-172 VFGSLGMGI
+172 VFGSAGMGI
-181 APIMAGALTDVFSW
+181 APIMAGILTDLFSW
-195 RAAFIVPGIFSIIVG
+195 RAAFIIPGIFCVAIGVI
-210 ITLLIFSLKGLIN
+210 LLIFSFKGLIQ
-223 ENEVKMDNE
+223 EY
-232 EPESSE
+232 EPEVERDIPESPE
-238 GDMKRGI
+238 GDMKKGI

-271 MRLTNF
+271 MRLSDF
-277 VGEGLI
+277 LGDGLI
-283 GVGLIVS
+283 GVGAMVS
-290 IIYFLSGGMQLVG
+290 IIYFLSGGMQLLG
-303 GWLADKYQLKR
+303 GWMADRFQLKR
-314 VYLVCWILQIPL
+314 VYLICWVLQVPL
-326 LVIAGFLN
+326 LIIAGFLN

-351 GSPAENSLFAKYS
+351 GSPAENSLFARYS
-364 PPKWRST
+364 PPQWRST

-395 RLVGEFTWLLVIL
+395 KLVGEFTWLLVAL
-408 AVIAAAAA
+408 AIIAVVAAIV
-416 AFTILLPEKKASA
+416 TLMLPEKKSYESKEILKP
-429 VYKVPNVAS
+429 VS

>member
-1 MAQPGSALHW
+1 MP
-11 GCRGRGFKS
+11 
-20 RRSDHIMLQM
+20 
-30 EANKLQMVDQNFRY
+30 DQNFKY

-69 LEGEFSAPYH
+69 LEVEFSQPYH

-114 FFFGTGL
+114 FFLGTGL

-127 LADNQIQIV
+127 FANNEIQIV

-150 PVGIAWIARTIKNRG
+150 PVGIAWIARTINNRG

-172 VFGSLGMGI
+172 VFGSAGMGI
-181 APIMAGALTDVFSW
+181 APIMAGILTDFFSW
-195 RAAFIVPGIFSIIVG
+195 RAAFIIPGIFCVTIGVI
-210 ITLLIFSLKGLIN
+210 LLIFSFKGLIQ
-223 ENEVKMDNE
+223 EY
-232 EPESSE
+232 EPEVERDIPESPE
-238 GDMKRGI
+238 GDMKKGI

-271 MRLTNF
+271 MRLSDF
-277 VGEGLI
+277 LGDGLI
-283 GVGLIVS
+283 GVGAMVS
-290 IIYFLSGGMQLVG
+290 TIYFLSGGMQLFG
-303 GWLADKYQLKR
+303 GWMADRFQLKR
-314 VYLVCWILQIPL
+314 VYLICWVLQVPL
-326 LVIAGFLN
+326 LIIAGFLN

-351 GSPAENSLFAKYS
+351 GSPAENSLFARYS

-395 RLVGEFTWLLVIL
+395 KLVGEFTWLLVAL
-408 AVIAAAAA
+408 AIIAVVAAIV
-416 AFTILLPEKKASA
+416 TLMLPEKKSYESKEILKP
-429 VYKVPNVAS
+429 VS

>member
-1 MAQPGSALHW
+1 MP
-11 GCRGRGFKS
+11 
-20 RRSDHIMLQM
+20 
-30 EANKLQMVDQNFRY
+30 DQNFKY

-69 LEGEFSAPYH
+69 LEVEFSQPYH

-114 FFFGTGL
+114 FFLGTGL

-127 LADNQIQIV
+127 FANNEIQIV

-150 PVGIAWIARTIKNRG
+150 PVGIAWIARTINNRG

-172 VFGSLGMGI
+172 VFGSAGMGI
-181 APIMAGALTDVFSW
+181 APIMAGILTDFFSW
-195 RAAFIVPGIFSIIVG
+195 RAAFIIPGIFCVTIGVI
-210 ITLLIFSLKGLIN
+210 LLIFSFKGLIQ
-223 ENEVKMDNE
+223 EYEPEVERDI
-232 EPESSE
+232 PESSE
-238 GDMKRGI
+238 GDMKKGI

-271 MRLTNF
+271 MRLSDF
-277 VGEGLI
+277 LGDGLI
-283 GVGLIVS
+283 GVGAMVS
-290 IIYFLSGGMQLVG
+290 TIYFLSGGMQLFG
-303 GWLADKYQLKR
+303 GWMADRFQLKR
-314 VYLVCWILQIPL
+314 VYLICWVLQVPL
-326 LVIAGFLN
+326 LIIAGFLN

-351 GSPAENSLFAKYS
+351 GSPAENSLFARYS

-395 RLVGEFTWLLVIL
+395 KLVGEFTWLLVALAIVAVVAAIVTSMLPGKKSYKSNLVSSFFIL
-408 AVIAAAAA
+408 I
-416 AFTILLPEKKASA
+416 
-429 VYKVPNVAS
+429 NV

>member
-1 MAQPGSALHW
+1 MP
-11 GCRGRGFKS
+11 
-20 RRSDHIMLQM
+20 
-30 EANKLQMVDQNFRY
+30 DQNFKY
-44 TQVFSNTGHALSHLF
+44 TQVFSNTGHSLSHLF

-69 LEGEFSAPYH
+69 LEVEFSQPYH

-114 FFFGTGL
+114 FFLGTGL

-127 LADNQIQIV
+127 FANNEIQIV

-150 PVGIAWIARTIKNRG
+150 PVGIAWIARTINNRG

-172 VFGSLGMGI
+172 VFGSAGMGI
-181 APIMAGALTDVFSW
+181 APIMAGILTDFFSW
-195 RAAFIVPGIFSIIVG
+195 RAAFIIPGIFCVTIGVI
-210 ITLLIFSLKGLIN
+210 LLIFSFKGLIQ
-223 ENEVKMDNE
+223 EYEPEVERDI
-232 EPESSE
+232 PESSE
-238 GDMKRGI
+238 GDMKKGI

-271 MRLTNF
+271 MRLSDF
-277 VGEGLI
+277 LGDGLI
-283 GVGLIVS
+283 GVGAMVS
-290 IIYFLSGGMQLVG
+290 TIYFLSGGMQLLG
-303 GWLADKYQLKR
+303 GWMADRFQLKR
-314 VYLVCWILQIPL
+314 VYLICWVLQVPL
-326 LVIAGFLN
+326 LIIAGFLN

-351 GSPAENSLFAKYS
+351 GSPAENSLFARYS
-364 PPKWRST
+364 PPQWRST

-395 RLVGEFTWLLVIL
+395 KLVGEFTWLLVAL
-408 AVIAAAAA
+408 AIIAVVAAIV
-416 AFTILLPEKKASA
+416 TLMLPEKKSYESKEILKP
-429 VYKVPNVAS
+429 VS